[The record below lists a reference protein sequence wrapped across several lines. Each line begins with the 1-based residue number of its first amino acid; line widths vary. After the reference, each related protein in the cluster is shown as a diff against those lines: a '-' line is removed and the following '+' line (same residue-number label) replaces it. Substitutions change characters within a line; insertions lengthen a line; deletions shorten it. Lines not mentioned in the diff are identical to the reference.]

1 MLRVRIKM
9 QAYPYLRPA
18 RYPTLPTMVQPSQPS
33 SDQSTDR
40 RVTVVEAAAM
50 LSITPDAVRSRL
62 RRGTLRKDRG
72 PDGEV
77 LVVLDGDAS
86 ATDRPT
92 DQPTVATV
100 ALVEALEEQIT
111 YLREQA
117 ALWQEEARRK
127 DHLLAAALER
137 IPALEEPTEA
147 RESHVTASEEPYSTH
162 APPEGYGTSPQEAEQ
177 SLHPR
182 ERTGSS
188 WWRRFFGI
196 E

>member
-1 MLRVRIKM
+1 M
-9 QAYPYLRPA
+9 A
-18 RYPTLPTMVQPSQPS
+18 QPSQTS
-33 SDQSTDR
+33 SEQSTNR
-40 RVTVVEAAAM
+40 RVSVVEAATI

-92 DQPTVATV
+92 DQPTVA
-100 ALVEALEEQIT
+100 LVEALEGQIT

-127 DHLLAAALER
+127 DHLLAAALEGAALER
-137 IPALEEPTEA
+137 TPALEEEPSEP
-147 RESHVTASEEPYSTH
+147 REERVMDSEEPYITH
-162 APPEGYGTSPQEAEQ
+162 APQIPE
-177 SLHPR
+177 HPV
-182 ERTGSS
+182 ERPS
-188 WWRRFFGI
+188 WWRRFFGF

>member
-1 MLRVRIKM
+1 MLWVCIKIRWS
-9 QAYPYLRPA
+9 ACTHPHRC
-18 RYPTLPTMVQPSQPS
+18 PTLPTMAQPSQTS
-33 SDQSTDR
+33 SEQSEQSTDR
-40 RVTVVEAAAM
+40 RVTVVEAATI

-72 PDGEV
+72 SDGEV

-86 ATDRPT
+86 ATDRPS
-92 DQPTVATV
+92 DQPTV

-127 DHLLAAALER
+127 DHLLAAALEAVALER
-137 IPALEEPTEA
+137 TPGLEEPSEP
-147 RESHVTASEEPYSTH
+147 REERVIDSEEPYSTH
-162 APPEGYGTSPQEAEQ
+162 VPPIPETPVSDAQHKRKVP
-177 SLHPR
+177 
-182 ERTGSS
+182 
-188 WWRRFFGI
+188 WWRAFFGL

>member
-1 MLRVRIKM
+1 MLWVFIKIRWS
-9 QAYPYLRPA
+9 ACTHPHRC
-18 RYPTLPTMVQPSQPS
+18 PTLPTMAQPSQPS
-33 SDQSTDR
+33 SEQSEQPTDR
-40 RVTVVEAAAM
+40 HVTVVEAATI

-62 RRGTLRKDRG
+62 RRGTLLKDRG

-92 DQPTVATV
+92 DQPTV

-137 IPALEEPTEA
+137 TPALEEEPSEP
-147 RESHVTASEEPYSTH
+147 REERVMDSEEEPYSTH
-162 APPEGYGTSPQEAEQ
+162 APPMPETPVSDAQHKRKVP
-177 SLHPR
+177 
-182 ERTGSS
+182 
-188 WWRRFFGI
+188 WWRAFFGF

>member
-1 MLRVRIKM
+1 MS
-9 QAYPYLRPA
+9 
-18 RYPTLPTMVQPSQPS
+18 QPSQPAPE
-33 SDQSTDR
+33 QSTER
-40 RVTVVEAAAM
+40 RVTVVEAATI

-86 ATDRPT
+86 ATERPT
-92 DQPTVATV
+92 DQPTV

-127 DHLLAAALER
+127 DHLLAAALEGAALER
-137 IPALEEPTEA
+137 TPALEEEPSEP
-147 RESHVTASEEPYSTH
+147 REERVMDSEEEPHSIH
-162 APPEGYGTSPQEAEQ
+162 APPMPETPVSEAQ
-177 SLHPR
+177 HKRKVP
-182 ERTGSS
+182 
-188 WWRRFFGI
+188 WWRAFFGF

>member
-1 MLRVRIKM
+1 M
-9 QAYPYLRPA
+9 A
-18 RYPTLPTMVQPSQPS
+18 QPSQTS
-33 SDQSTDR
+33 SEHSEHSTDR
-40 RVTVVEAAAM
+40 RVTVVEAATI

-77 LVVLDGDAS
+77 LVVLDGDALS
-86 ATDRPT
+86 TDRPT
-92 DQPTVATV
+92 DQPTV

-127 DHLLAAALER
+127 DHLLAAALEAAALER
-137 IPALEEPTEA
+137 TSALEEPSEP
-147 RESHVTASEEPYSTH
+147 REERVMASEEEPYSTH
-162 APPEGYGTSPQEAEQ
+162 APPIPE
-177 SLHPR
+177 HPV
-182 ERTGSS
+182 ERPS
-188 WWRRFFGI
+188 WWRRFFGF

>member
-1 MLRVRIKM
+1 MLWVGIKIRWS
-9 QAYPYLRPA
+9 ACTHPHRC
-18 RYPTLPTMVQPSQPS
+18 PTLPTMAQPSQPS
-33 SDQSTDR
+33 TDQSADR
-40 RVTVVEAAAM
+40 RVTVVEAAAI

-77 LVVLDGDAS
+77 LVVLDVDAS

-92 DQPTVATV
+92 DQPTV

-127 DHLLAAALER
+127 DHLLAAALEAAALER
-137 IPALEEPTEA
+137 IPALEEPSEP
-147 RESHVTASEEPYSTH
+147 REERVMDSEEPYITH
-162 APPEGYGTSPQEAEQ
+162 APQIPE
-177 SLHPR
+177 HPI
-182 ERTGSS
+182 ERPS
-188 WWRRFFGI
+188 WWRRFFGF

>member
-1 MLRVRIKM
+1 
-9 QAYPYLRPA
+9 
-18 RYPTLPTMVQPSQPS
+18 
-33 SDQSTDR
+33 
-40 RVTVVEAAAM
+40 VTVVEAATI

-86 ATDRPT
+86 STDRPT
-92 DQPTVATV
+92 DHPTVG
-100 ALVEALEEQIT
+100 LVEALEEQIT

-127 DHLLAAALER
+127 DHLLAAALEAAALKR
-137 IPALEEPTEA
+137 TPALEELSEP
-147 RESHVTASEEPYSTH
+147 REERVMPSEDPYLTH
-162 APPEGYGTSPQEAEQ
+162 APPMPETPVSDAQDKHKVP
-177 SLHPR
+177 
-182 ERTGSS
+182 
-188 WWRRFFGI
+188 WWRAFFGL

>member
-1 MLRVRIKM
+1 M
-9 QAYPYLRPA
+9 A
-18 RYPTLPTMVQPSQPS
+18 QPSQTS
-33 SDQSTDR
+33 SEQSEHSTDR
-40 RVTVVEAAAM
+40 RVTVVEAATI

-86 ATDRPT
+86 ATHRPS
-92 DQPTVATV
+92 DQPTV

-137 IPALEEPTEA
+137 TPALEEEPSEP
-147 RESHVTASEEPYSTH
+147 REERAMDSEEEPYSTH
-162 APPEGYGTSPQEAEQ
+162 APPMPETPVSDAQHKRKVP
-177 SLHPR
+177 
-182 ERTGSS
+182 
-188 WWRRFFGI
+188 WWRAFFGF

>member
-1 MLRVRIKM
+1 M
-9 QAYPYLRPA
+9 A
-18 RYPTLPTMVQPSQPS
+18 QPSQTS
-33 SDQSTDR
+33 SEKPEHPTDR
-40 RVTVVEAAAM
+40 RVTVVEAATI

-92 DQPTVATV
+92 DQPTVA
-100 ALVEALEEQIT
+100 LVEALEEQIT

-127 DHLLAAALER
+127 DHLLAAALEAA
-137 IPALEEPTEA
+137 ALERTPVLEEEPSEP
-147 RESHVTASEEPYSTH
+147 REERVMDSEEPYSTH
-162 APPEGYGTSPQEAEQ
+162 APPIPE
-177 SLHPR
+177 HPV
-182 ERTGSS
+182 ERPS
-188 WWRRFFGI
+188 WWRRFFGF

>member
-1 MLRVRIKM
+1 MLWMFIKICWS
-9 QAYPYLRPA
+9 ACTRLDRC
-18 RYPTLPTMVQPSQPS
+18 PTLPTMAQPSQTS
-33 SDQSTDR
+33 SEQSEQSTER
-40 RVTVVEAAAM
+40 RVTVVEAATI

-92 DQPTVATV
+92 DQPTVA
-100 ALVEALEEQIT
+100 LIEALEEQIT

-127 DHLLAAALER
+127 DHLLAAALEAAALER
-137 IPALEEPTEA
+137 PPALEEAPSGP
-147 RESHVTASEEPYSTH
+147 REERVMDSEEPYSTH
-162 APPEGYGTSPQEAEQ
+162 APPIPETPVSEAQ
-177 SLHPR
+177 HKRKVP
-182 ERTGSS
+182 
-188 WWRRFFGI
+188 WWRAFFGF

>member
-1 MLRVRIKM
+1 M
-9 QAYPYLRPA
+9 A
-18 RYPTLPTMVQPSQPS
+18 QPSQTS
-33 SDQSTDR
+33 SEQSEQSTDR
-40 RVTVVEAAAM
+40 RVTVVEAATI

-92 DQPTVATV
+92 DQPTVA
-100 ALVEALEEQIT
+100 LVEALEEQIT

-127 DHLLAAALER
+127 DHLLAAALEAAALEAAALER
-137 IPALEEPTEA
+137 IPTLEEPSEP
-147 RESHVTASEEPYSTH
+147 REERVMDSEEEPYSTH
-162 APPEGYGTSPQEAEQ
+162 VPPMPETPVSEAQ
-177 SLHPR
+177 HKRKVP
-182 ERTGSS
+182 
-188 WWRRFFGI
+188 WWRAFFGF

>member
-1 MLRVRIKM
+1 M
-9 QAYPYLRPA
+9 A
-18 RYPTLPTMVQPSQPS
+18 QPSQTS
-33 SDQSTDR
+33 FEQSTDR
-40 RVTVVEAAAM
+40 RVSVVEAATI

-92 DQPTVATV
+92 DQPTVA
-100 ALVEALEEQIT
+100 LVEALEEQIT

-127 DHLLAAALER
+127 DHLLAAALEGAALER
-137 IPALEEPTEA
+137 TPALEEEPSEP
-147 RESHVTASEEPYSTH
+147 REERVMDSEEPYITH
-162 APPEGYGTSPQEAEQ
+162 APQIPE
-177 SLHPR
+177 HPV
-182 ERTGSS
+182 ERPS
-188 WWRRFFGI
+188 WWRRFFGF

>member
-1 MLRVRIKM
+1 M
-9 QAYPYLRPA
+9 A
-18 RYPTLPTMVQPSQPS
+18 QPSQTS
-33 SDQSTDR
+33 SEQSTNR
-40 RVTVVEAAAM
+40 RVSVVEAATI

-72 PDGEV
+72 SDGEV

-92 DQPTVATV
+92 DQPTV

-127 DHLLAAALER
+127 DHLLAAALEAAALER
-137 IPALEEPTEA
+137 IPALEEPSEP
-147 RESHVTASEEPYSTH
+147 REERVMDSEEEPYVATHPPCQST
-162 APPEGYGTSPQEAEQ
+162 P
-177 SLHPR
+177 
-182 ERTGSS
+182 
-188 WWRRFFGI
+188 
-196 E
+196 

>member
-1 MLRVRIKM
+1 M
-9 QAYPYLRPA
+9 A
-18 RYPTLPTMVQPSQPS
+18 QPSQTS
-33 SDQSTDR
+33 FEQSEQSTDR
-40 RVTVVEAAAM
+40 RVSVVEAATI

-92 DQPTVATV
+92 DQPTVA
-100 ALVEALEEQIT
+100 LVEALEEQIT

-127 DHLLAAALER
+127 DHLLAAALEGAALER
-137 IPALEEPTEA
+137 TPALEEEPSEP
-147 RESHVTASEEPYSTH
+147 REERVMDSEEPYITH
-162 APPEGYGTSPQEAEQ
+162 APQIPE
-177 SLHPR
+177 HPV
-182 ERTGSS
+182 ERPS
-188 WWRRFFGI
+188 WWRRFFGF

>member
-1 MLRVRIKM
+1 M
-9 QAYPYLRPA
+9 A
-18 RYPTLPTMVQPSQPS
+18 QPSQTS
-33 SDQSTDR
+33 SEQSEQSTDR
-40 RVTVVEAAAM
+40 RVSVVEAATI

-86 ATDRPT
+86 STDCPT
-92 DQPTVATV
+92 DQPTVA
-100 ALVEALEEQIT
+100 LIEALEEQIT

-127 DHLLAAALER
+127 DHLLAAALEAAALER
-137 IPALEEPTEA
+137 TPALEEPSEP
-147 RESHVTASEEPYSTH
+147 REERVMDSEEPYSTH
-162 APPEGYGTSPQEAEQ
+162 APPMPETPISDAQ
-177 SLHPR
+177 HKR
-182 ERTGSS
+182 KVS
-188 WWRRFFGI
+188 WWRAFFGL

>member
-1 MLRVRIKM
+1 M
-9 QAYPYLRPA
+9 A
-18 RYPTLPTMVQPSQPS
+18 QPSQPS
-33 SDQSTDR
+33 TDQSADR
-40 RVTVVEAAAM
+40 RVTVVEAAAI

-77 LVVLDGDAS
+77 LVVLDVDAS

-92 DQPTVATV
+92 DQPTV

-127 DHLLAAALER
+127 DHLLAAALEGAALER
-137 IPALEEPTEA
+137 TPALEEEPSEP
-147 RESHVTASEEPYSTH
+147 REERAMDSEEPYSTH
-162 APPEGYGTSPQEAEQ
+162 APPMPETPVSEAQ
-177 SLHPR
+177 HKRKVP
-182 ERTGSS
+182 
-188 WWRRFFGI
+188 WWRAFFGL

>member
-1 MLRVRIKM
+1 MLWVCTKIRWSACTHPHRS
-9 QAYPYLRPA
+9 
-18 RYPTLPTMVQPSQPS
+18 PTLPTMAQPSQTS
-33 SDQSTDR
+33 SEHSEHSTDR
-40 RVTVVEAAAM
+40 RVPVVEAATI

-86 ATDRPT
+86 ATHRPS
-92 DQPTVATV
+92 DQPTV

-127 DHLLAAALER
+127 DHLLAAALEGAALER
-137 IPALEEPTEA
+137 TPALEEEPSEP
-147 RESHVTASEEPYSTH
+147 REERVMDSEEEPQYPPHTPH
-162 APPEGYGTSPQEAEQ
+162 AGDTGLGRATKTQG
-177 SLHPR
+177 SLVASVLR
-182 ERTGSS
+182 V
-188 WWRRFFGI
+188 
-196 E
+196 

>member
-1 MLRVRIKM
+1 M
-9 QAYPYLRPA
+9 A
-18 RYPTLPTMVQPSQPS
+18 QPSQTS
-33 SDQSTDR
+33 SEQSTDR
-40 RVTVVEAAAM
+40 RVTVVEAATI

-92 DQPTVATV
+92 DQPTVA
-100 ALVEALEEQIT
+100 LVEALEEQIT

-127 DHLLAAALER
+127 DHLLAAALEAAALER
-137 IPALEEPTEA
+137 FPALEESPSEP
-147 RESHVTASEEPYSTH
+147 REGRVMVSEEPYCIFVSLM
-162 APPEGYGTSPQEAEQ
+162 PQT
-177 SLHPR
+177 P
-182 ERTGSS
+182 
-188 WWRRFFGI
+188 
-196 E
+196 

>member
-1 MLRVRIKM
+1 M
-9 QAYPYLRPA
+9 A
-18 RYPTLPTMVQPSQPS
+18 QPSQPS
-33 SDQSTDR
+33 TDQSADR
-40 RVTVVEAAAM
+40 RVTVVEAAAI

-92 DQPTVATV
+92 DQPTVA
-100 ALVEALEEQIT
+100 LVEALEEQIT

-127 DHLLAAALER
+127 DHLLAAALEGAALER
-137 IPALEEPTEA
+137 TPALEEEP
-147 RESHVTASEEPYSTH
+147 SE
-162 APPEGYGTSPQEAEQ
+162 
-177 SLHPR
+177 PR
-182 ERTGSS
+182 
-188 WWRRFFGI
+188 
-196 E
+196 

>member
-1 MLRVRIKM
+1 MRES
-9 QAYPYLRPA
+9 ACTRPGQC
-18 RYPTLPTMVQPSQPS
+18 PTLPTMAQPSQPS
-33 SDQSTDR
+33 TDQSSDR
-40 RVTVVEAAAM
+40 LVTVVEAAAI

-92 DQPTVATV
+92 DQPTVA
-100 ALVEALEEQIT
+100 LVEALEEQIT

-117 ALWQEEARRK
+117 TLWQEEARRK

-137 IPALEEPTEA
+137 IPALEE
-147 RESHVTASEEPYSTH
+147 
-162 APPEGYGTSPQEAEQ
+162 APPE
-177 SLHPR
+177 PR
-182 ERTGSS
+182 ESPVTVPEDTNKNTAPPEQQETSQRRS
-188 WWRRFFGI
+188 WWREFFGL

>member
-1 MLRVRIKM
+1 M
-9 QAYPYLRPA
+9 A
-18 RYPTLPTMVQPSQPS
+18 QPSQTS
-33 SDQSTDR
+33 SEQSEQSTDR
-40 RVTVVEAAAM
+40 HVTVVEAATI

-86 ATDRPT
+86 ATDHP
-92 DQPTVATV
+92 TV

-137 IPALEEPTEA
+137 TPALEEEPSEP
-147 RESHVTASEEPYSTH
+147 REERAMDSEEEPYSTH
-162 APPEGYGTSPQEAEQ
+162 APPMPETPLSEAQ
-177 SLHPR
+177 HKRKVP
-182 ERTGSS
+182 
-188 WWRRFFGI
+188 WWRAFFGF

>member
-1 MLRVRIKM
+1 M
-9 QAYPYLRPA
+9 A
-18 RYPTLPTMVQPSQPS
+18 QPSQTS
-33 SDQSTDR
+33 SEHSEQSTDR
-40 RVTVVEAAAM
+40 RVTVVEAATI

-77 LVVLDGDAS
+77 LVVLEGDAS

-92 DQPTVATV
+92 DQPTV

-127 DHLLAAALER
+127 DHLLAAALEAAALER
-137 IPALEEPTEA
+137 IPTLGEPSEPREERVMDSE
-147 RESHVTASEEPYSTH
+147 EEPYSTH
-162 APPEGYGTSPQEAEQ
+162 APPMPETPVSEAQ
-177 SLHPR
+177 RKRKVP
-182 ERTGSS
+182 
-188 WWRRFFGI
+188 WWRAFFGF

>member
-1 MLRVRIKM
+1 MRES
-9 QAYPYLRPA
+9 ACTRPGQC
-18 RYPTLPTMVQPSQPS
+18 PTLPAMAQPSQPS
-33 SDQSTDR
+33 YDQSTDR
-40 RVTVVEAAAM
+40 RVTVVEAATI

-86 ATDRPT
+86 VTDRPT
-92 DQPTVATV
+92 DQPTV

-137 IPALEEPTEA
+137 TPALEEPSEP
-147 RESHVTASEEPYSTH
+147 REERAMDSEEPHSTH
-162 APPEGYGTSPQEAEQ
+162 APPMPETPVSDAQHKRKVP
-177 SLHPR
+177 
-182 ERTGSS
+182 
-188 WWRRFFGI
+188 WWREFFGL

>member
-1 MLRVRIKM
+1 MLWVCTKIRWSACTHPHRS
-9 QAYPYLRPA
+9 
-18 RYPTLPTMVQPSQPS
+18 PTLPTMAQPSQTS
-33 SDQSTDR
+33 SEHSEHSTDR
-40 RVTVVEAAAM
+40 RVPVVEAATI

-86 ATDRPT
+86 ATHRPS
-92 DQPTVATV
+92 DQPTV

-137 IPALEEPTEA
+137 TPALEEPSEP
-147 RESHVTASEEPYSTH
+147 REERVMDSEEPYSTH
-162 APPEGYGTSPQEAEQ
+162 APPIPETLVSEAQ
-177 SLHPR
+177 RKRKVP
-182 ERTGSS
+182 
-188 WWRRFFGI
+188 WWRAFFGL

>member
-1 MLRVRIKM
+1 M
-9 QAYPYLRPA
+9 A
-18 RYPTLPTMVQPSQPS
+18 QPSQTS
-33 SDQSTDR
+33 SEQSTDR
-40 RVTVVEAAAM
+40 RVTVVEAATI

-86 ATDRPT
+86 STDRPT
-92 DQPTVATV
+92 DQPTVA
-100 ALVEALEEQIT
+100 LVEALEDQIT

-127 DHLLAAALER
+127 DHLLAAALEAAALER
-137 IPALEEPTEA
+137 PPALEKPSEP
-147 RESHVTASEEPYSTH
+147 REERVMDSEEELYCTH
-162 APPEGYGTSPQEAEQ
+162 RPPIPETPVSDPQ
-177 SLHPR
+177 HKRKVP
-182 ERTGSS
+182 
-188 WWRRFFGI
+188 WWRAFFGL

>member
-1 MLRVRIKM
+1 MI
-9 QAYPYLRPA
+9 
-18 RYPTLPTMVQPSQPS
+18 
-33 SDQSTDR
+33 
-40 RVTVVEAAAM
+40 

-92 DQPTVATV
+92 DQPTVT
-100 ALVEALEEQIT
+100 LVEALEEQIT

-127 DHLLAAALER
+127 DHLLAAALEAAALER
-137 IPALEEPTEA
+137 TPALEEPSEP
-147 RESHVTASEEPYSTH
+147 REERVMDSEEPYSIH
-162 APPEGYGTSPQEAEQ
+162 APPVPETPVLEAQ
-177 SLHPR
+177 HKRKVP
-182 ERTGSS
+182 
-188 WWRRFFGI
+188 WWRAFFGF

>member
-1 MLRVRIKM
+1 M
-9 QAYPYLRPA
+9 A
-18 RYPTLPTMVQPSQPS
+18 QPSQTS
-33 SDQSTDR
+33 FEQSEQSTDR
-40 RVTVVEAAAM
+40 RVSVVEAATI

-92 DQPTVATV
+92 DQPTVA
-100 ALVEALEEQIT
+100 LVEALEEQIT

-137 IPALEEPTEA
+137 TPALEEPSEP
-147 RESHVTASEEPYSTH
+147 REERVMDSEEPYITH
-162 APPEGYGTSPQEAEQ
+162 APQIPE
-177 SLHPR
+177 HPV
-182 ERTGSS
+182 ERPS
-188 WWRRFFGI
+188 WWRRFFGF

>member
-1 MLRVRIKM
+1 MLY
-9 QAYPYLRPA
+9 AS
-18 RYPTLPTMVQPSQPS
+18 PTAVCSE
-33 SDQSTDR
+33 
-40 RVTVVEAAAM
+40 VEPL

-86 ATDRPT
+86 PTDRPT
-92 DQPTVATV
+92 DQPTVA
-100 ALVEALEEQIT
+100 LLEALKEQIT

-137 IPALEEPTEA
+137 IPALEEASPEPSEA
-147 RESHVTASEEPYSTH
+147 PVARSEEAGKGAS
-162 APPEGYGTSPQEAEQ
+162 PEAQQKPE
-177 SLHPR
+177 
-182 ERTGSS
+182 ERGERRS
-188 WWRRFFGI
+188 WWRQFFGL